1 VALGG
6 LSMLPPYVGPP
17 LGLGLD
23 VRASVEVVDHVL
35 AGAVVVLCAGLAAL
49 FVDRRARA
57 QAPITGLVLY
67 SSAFLAGLFQTAT
80 HVPLLLEAGATTPW
94 GAVLHSALAP
104 VITGIALWLTARSLT
119 TAFPEGGG
127 RASGAKARAE
137 VGPAFGVVRAPSR
150 RRAAANSG
158 EPKFAPRF
166 QRRVRTFAVGERR
179 PGRPETL
186 SRAATA

>member
-57 QAPITGLVLY
+57 QVPFTGLVLY

-80 HVPLLLEAGATTPW
+80 HVPLLLEAGGSSPW
-94 GAVLHSALAP
+94 GAVLLHSALAP
-104 VITGIALWLTARSLT
+104 VITAIALWLTARSLT
-119 TAFPEGGG
+119 TAFPEAPG
-127 RASGAKARAE
+127 E
-137 VGPAFGVVRAPSR
+137 RAP
-150 RRAAANSG
+150 
-158 EPKFAPRF
+158 
-166 QRRVRTFAVGERR
+166 QRRK
-179 PGRPETL
+179 PE
-186 SRAATA
+186 